1 MIISVKPYA
10 PLVVVFAHLAGNS
23 YFFFFLLSVYCFSPT
38 WRVLMKLFLVHVVAD
53 RYYTTWSIWISFISS
68 QIKFDKSFYE
78 YDFQSIAVSNYEFG
92 FPNSAPA
99 CLAVSPS
106 FQAPLQNTQHKHTAM
121 FHHNQAIKLSRQSCP
136 LSIVMSLNP
145 CHAIIRK
152 FHHFVIL

>member
-1 MIISVKPYA
+1 MFLGIQDPRIPVFCGSAHEAMSGPGSLHA
-10 PLVVVFAHLAGNS
+10 PNLVAFAS
-23 YFFFFLLSVYCFSPT
+23 I
-38 WRVLMKLFLVHVVAD
+38 AD
-53 RYYTTWSIWISFISS
+53 RYTTWSIWISFFSS
-68 QIKFDKSFYE
+68 QIKFDKCFYE

-145 CHAIIRK
+145 CHAIIRT
-152 FHHFVIL
+152 FHHFVILKLQ